1 MKPCFFF
8 EGVEF
13 PRPSVL
19 EHFGNLE
26 GVVCVRDD
34 RVSGWHGSLVEGL
47 REDVQRVFRLLGG
60 NVPWVE
66 VKTSCEV
73 GVLALRG

>member
-1 MKPCFFF
+1 MKPFVFF
-8 EGVEF
+8 EGVGD

-19 EHFGNLE
+19 EHFGKLE

-34 RVSGWHGSLVEGL
+34 SISGWHGSLVEGL
-47 REDVQRVFRLLGG
+47 REDVQQVFRLLGR
-60 NVPWVE
+60 NVPWIE
-66 VKTSCEV
+66 VKTRCEV